1 MKKILLFSII
11 IALVIMAFKCNGKSS
26 LDFEEVK
33 FNTPEMVITELGFKD
48 LPKFSYV
55 GNTVNSEFNWD
66 YWDCLVEFQFEDTLS
81 IKEKEAIIQ
90 YAKGKD
96 KFQWKYK
103 ELPKNG
109 VIEFYNIKYGEADT
123 IPYNIVI
130 TNDKVYVAYK
140 DKVDYP
146 DLSDFLD
153 SNDFHLIAEKNS
165 IVGVDASHQYAIKFK
180 QPYSQYINKLNN
192 DELWKC
198 EETSHTISY
207 AKYLYG
213 DDGTTLQTEYKIIID
228 KKNNS
233 AIVEYGSF

>member
-1 MKKILLFSII
+1 MKKILLFSFI
-11 IALVIMAFKCNGKSS
+11 IALGIMSFNCKGTTS
-26 LDFEEVK
+26 LNFEEVK
-33 FNTPEMVITELGFKD
+33 FNTPEKVIAELCIKD
-48 LPKFSYV
+48 LPEFSYV
-55 GNTVNSEFNWD
+55 GNTVNPEFNWD

-81 IKEKEAIIQ
+81 IKDKEAIIQ

-109 VIEFYNIKYGEADT
+109 VIEFYNIKYEESDT
-123 IPYNIVI
+123 ISYNIVI
-130 TNDKVYVAYK
+130 TNNKVYVAYK

-153 SNDFHLIAEKNS
+153 SNDFHLIAEKKS
-165 IVGVDASHQYAIKFK
+165 FIDVDASHEYAIKFK
-180 QPYSQYINKLNN
+180 QPYSHFINKLKY

-207 AKYLYG
+207 AKYIYG

-233 AIVEYGSF
+233 AIVKSGSF

>member
-1 MKKILLFSII
+1 MKKILLFSFI
-11 IALVIMAFKCNGKSS
+11 IAFGIMAFNCKGTSS
-26 LDFEEVK
+26 LDFEKVK
-33 FNTPEMVITELGFKD
+33 YNTPEKVIEELGFRD

-55 GNTVNSEFNWD
+55 GNTVNSDFNWD

-81 IKEKEAIIQ
+81 VKDKGTIIQ
-90 YAKGKD
+90 YAKNKD

-103 ELPKNG
+103 ELPKEG
-109 VIEFYNIKYGEADT
+109 VIEFYNIKYEESDT
-123 IPYNIVI
+123 ISYNIVI
-130 TNDKVYVAYK
+130 TNNKVYVAYK

-165 IVGVDASHQYAIKFK
+165 FVGVDASHEYAIKFK
-180 QPYSQYINKLNN
+180 QPYSHYINKLKN

-207 AKYLYG
+207 AKYIYG

-233 AIVEYGSF
+233 AIVKYGSF

>member
-1 MKKILLFSII
+1 MKKILLFSFI
-11 IALVIMAFKCNGKSS
+11 IALGIMAFNCKGTSS
-26 LDFEEVK
+26 LDFEKVK
-33 FNTPEMVITELGFKD
+33 YNTPEKVIEELGFRD

-55 GNTVNSEFNWD
+55 GNTVNSQFNWD

-81 IKEKEAIIQ
+81 IKDKKAIIQ

-109 VIEFYNIKYGEADT
+109 VIEFYNIKYGETDT

-165 IVGVDASHQYAIKFK
+165 FIGVDASHQYAIKFK

>member
-33 FNTPEMVITELGFKD
+33 FNTPEIVITELGFKD

-81 IKEKEAIIQ
+81 IRDKETIIQ
-90 YAKGKD
+90 YVKGKD
-96 KFQWKYK
+96 KSQWNYE
-103 ELPKNG
+103 ELPKEG
-109 VIEFYNIKYGEADT
+109 VIEFYNIKYEETDT

-130 TNDKVYVAYK
+130 TESKIFVAYK
-140 DKVDYP
+140 DKVNYP

-180 QPYSQYINKLNN
+180 QPYSLYINKLNN
-192 DELWKC
+192 DKLCKC
-198 EETSHTISY
+198 KETSQTISY
-207 AKYLYG
+207 TKYLYG

-233 AIVEYGSF
+233 AIVEYSSF

>member
-1 MKKILLFSII
+1 MKKILLFSFI
-11 IALVIMAFKCNGKSS
+11 IAFGIMAFNCKGTSS

-33 FNTPEMVITELGFKD
+33 FNTPEKVIAELGIKH
-48 LPKFSYV
+48 LPEFSYI
-55 GNTVNSEFNWD
+55 GNTVNSDFNWD

-81 IKEKEAIIQ
+81 VKDKGTIIQ
-90 YAKGKD
+90 YAKNKD

-103 ELPKNG
+103 ELPKEG
-109 VIEFYNIKYGEADT
+109 VIEFYNIKYEESDT
-123 IPYNIVI
+123 ISYNIVI
-130 TNDKVYVAYK
+130 TNNKVYVAYK
-140 DKVDYP
+140 NKVDYP

-165 IVGVDASHQYAIKFK
+165 FVGVDASHQYAIKFK

-213 DDGTTLQTEYKIIID
+213 DDGTTLQTEDKIIID

-233 AIVEYGSF
+233 AIVEYSSF